1 MCRKNNIKAIISII
15 FVISLIFI
23 IIVPKKVNAN
33 TVEYTGDET
42 GVVTTLGDF
51 FVSFGELMPGD
62 VKEGKALI
70 KNKTKDKVE
79 VFFRTEKL
87 TYGQDY
93 DEIDTSLLQKIKLK
107 IKLKR
112 DGTEEKLL
120 YNGDLGAESLNKYI
134 SLGIYEKGYDGEFI
148 FTIEV
153 PKELKNAYALSK
165 IDVKWI
171 FAVEKEG
178 NKPQDKPSQDDPSKD
193 DTNNNKETQ
202 DNQNPNNSNQSD
214 SNKDNPNKSNAS
226 SNQGNIKTGDYIY
239 YIIIILSVIVIINI
253 IINIKTIISIKI
265 HN

>member
-23 IIVPKKVNAN
+23 LIVPKKVNAN

-51 FVSFGELMPGD
+51 FASFGELMPGD

-178 NKPQDKPSQDDPSKD
+178 NKPQDKPSQDD
-193 DTNNNKETQ
+193 TNNNKETQ

-253 IINIKTIISIKI
+253 IIIAIRGKKKNEE
-265 HN
+265 

>member
-15 FVISLIFI
+15 FVISLILI
-23 IIVPKKVNAN
+23 LIVPKKVNAN
-33 TVEYTGDET
+33 TVEYTGEET

-51 FVSFGELMPGD
+51 FASFGELMPGD

-93 DEIDTSLLQKIKLK
+93 DEIDTSLLQEIKLK

-120 YNGDLGAESLNKYI
+120 YDGDLGAESLNKYI

-165 IDVKWI
+165 IDVKWV

-178 NKPQDKPSQDDPSKD
+178 NKPQDEPSQDDPSKD
-193 DTNNNKETQ
+193 NTDDDKQTH

-226 SNQGNIKTGDYIY
+226 SNQGSIKTGDYIY
-239 YIIIILSVIVIINI
+239 YVIIILSGII
-253 IINIKTIISIKI
+253 IINVIVTIRGKKK
-265 HN
+265 NEE

>member
-23 IIVPKKVNAN
+23 LIVPQKVNAN

-51 FVSFGELMPGD
+51 FASFGELMPGD

-107 IKLKR
+107 IKLKKN
-112 DGTEEKLL
+112 GTEEKLL
-120 YNGDLGAESLNKYI
+120 YDGDLGAESLNKYI
-134 SLGIYEKGYDGEFI
+134 SLGIYEKDYDGEFI

-153 PKELKNAYALSK
+153 PKEFKNAYALSK
-165 IDVKWI
+165 IDVKWV

-178 NKPQDKPSQDDPSKD
+178 NKPQDEPSQDDPSKD
-193 DTNNNKETQ
+193 NTDDDKQT
-202 DNQNPNNSNQSD
+202 PNNSNQSD

-226 SNQGNIKTGDYIY
+226 SNQGSIKTGDYIY
-239 YIIIILSVIVIINI
+239 YVIIILSGII
-253 IINIKTIISIKI
+253 IINVIVVIRGKKK
-265 HN
+265 NEE

>member
-23 IIVPKKVNAN
+23 LIVPKKVNAN

-51 FVSFGELMPGD
+51 FASFGELMPGD

-120 YNGDLGAESLNKYI
+120 YDRDLGAESLNKYI

-165 IDVKWI
+165 IDVKWV

-178 NKPQDKPSQDDPSKD
+178 NKPQDEPSQDDPSKD
-193 DTNNNKETQ
+193 NTDDDKQTH

-226 SNQGNIKTGDYIY
+226 SNQGSIKTGDYIY
-239 YIIIILSVIVIINI
+239 YVIIILSGII
-253 IINIKTIISIKI
+253 IINVIVTIRGKKK
-265 HN
+265 NEE

>member
-23 IIVPKKVNAN
+23 LIVPKKVNAN

-51 FVSFGELMPGD
+51 FASFGELMPGD

-178 NKPQDKPSQDDPSKD
+178 NKPQDKPSQDD
-193 DTNNNKETQ
+193 TNNNKETQ

-226 SNQGNIKTGDYIY
+226 SNQGNIKTD
-239 YIIIILSVIVIINI
+239 NAPFQ
-253 IINIKTIISIKI
+253 IKRA
-265 HN
+265 

>member
-112 DGTEEKLL
+112 DEKLL
-120 YNGDLGAESLNKYI
+120 YDGDLGAESLNKYI

-253 IINIKTIISIKI
+253 IIIIAIRGKKK
-265 HN
+265 NEE

>member
-15 FVISLIFI
+15 FVISLILI
-23 IIVPKKVNAN
+23 LIVPKKVNAN
-33 TVEYTGDET
+33 TVEYTGEET

-51 FVSFGELMPGD
+51 FASFGELMPGD

-93 DEIDTSLLQKIKLK
+93 DEIDTSLLQEIKLK
-107 IKLKR
+107 IKLKK
-112 DGTEEKLL
+112 DDTEEKLL
-120 YNGDLGAESLNKYI
+120 YDGDLGAESLNKYI
-134 SLGIYEKGYDGEFI
+134 SLGIYENGYDGEFI

-165 IDVKWI
+165 IDVKWV

-178 NKPQDKPSQDDPSKD
+178 NKPQDKPSQDNPNS
-193 DTNNNKETQ
+193 NNQSESNSDQ
-202 DNQNPNNSNQSD
+202 DN
-214 SNKDNPNKSNAS
+214 SNKTNTS
-226 SNQGNIKTGDYIY
+226 SNQGSIKTGDYIY
-239 YIIIILSVIVIINI
+239 YVIMILSVIVIINVI
-253 IINIKTIISIKI
+253 VAIRGKKKDEE
-265 HN
+265 

>member
-1 MCRKNNIKAIISII
+1 
-15 FVISLIFI
+15 
-23 IIVPKKVNAN
+23 
-33 TVEYTGDET
+33 
-42 GVVTTLGDF
+42 
-51 FVSFGELMPGD
+51 MPGD

-178 NKPQDKPSQDDPSKD
+178 NKPQDKPSQDD
-193 DTNNNKETQ
+193 TNNNKETQ

-253 IINIKTIISIKI
+253 IIIAIRGKKKNEE
-265 HN
+265 

>member
-23 IIVPKKVNAN
+23 LIVPKKVNAN

-51 FVSFGELMPGD
+51 FASFGELMPGD

-107 IKLKR
+107 IK
-112 DGTEEKLL
+112 
-120 YNGDLGAESLNKYI
+120 KYI
-134 SLGIYEKGYDGEFI
+134 I
-148 FTIEV
+148 FC
-153 PKELKNAYALSK
+153 
-165 IDVKWI
+165 
-171 FAVEKEG
+171 
-178 NKPQDKPSQDDPSKD
+178 Q
-193 DTNNNKETQ
+193 
-202 DNQNPNNSNQSD
+202 
-214 SNKDNPNKSNAS
+214 
-226 SNQGNIKTGDYIY
+226 
-239 YIIIILSVIVIINI
+239 
-253 IINIKTIISIKI
+253 
-265 HN
+265 

>member
-15 FVISLIFI
+15 FVISLILI
-23 IIVPKKVNAN
+23 LIVPKKVNAN
-33 TVEYTGDET
+33 TVEYTGEET

-51 FVSFGELMPGD
+51 FASFGELMPGD

-93 DEIDTSLLQKIKLK
+93 DEIDTSLLQEIKLK
-107 IKLKR
+107 IKLKK
-112 DGTEEKLL
+112 DDTEEKLL
-120 YNGDLGAESLNKYI
+120 YDGDLGAESLNKYI
-134 SLGIYEKGYDGEFI
+134 SLGIYENGYDGEFI

-165 IDVKWI
+165 IDVKWV

-178 NKPQDKPSQDDPSKD
+178 NKPQDEPSQDNTD
-193 DTNNNKETQ
+193 DDKQTH

-226 SNQGNIKTGDYIY
+226 SNQGSIKTGDYIY
-239 YIIIILSVIVIINI
+239 YVIIILSGII
-253 IINIKTIISIKI
+253 IINVIIAIRGKKK
-265 HN
+265 NEE